1 MAASPPQAVDF
12 FARQHAARGTSV
24 KLVSL
29 FVLAVVCIVVAI
41 DLLVL
46 LVAAGSGTTG
56 SVVGYLII
64 ATVVTVLV
72 ISGGT
77 LSKLIA
83 LRAGGVAVAQSVGA
97 VPVDPSTS
105 DPQLRR
111 YLNVVEEMSIASG
124 VPAPRLFVLESED
137 GINAFAA
144 GYTSAD
150 AAVTVTAGA
159 LHELNRDELQGVI
172 GHEFS
177 HVLNGDMKLNLR
189 LIGLLNGLLLLGLVG
204 LRILAFGGGGGR
216 GRDRDSSAAPI
227 LVFGIAA
234 LILGFIGQFFAGL
247 IKAAVSRQREWLAD
261 ASAVQFTRQSSGLAG
276 ALKKIAGVPS
286 GSALRDAHAEKQINH
301 MLFGEGKRSVSSLW
315 ATHPPL
321 LERIAAL
328 EPGFDADAV
337 RALQEQYRDTV
348 PDGMAEDVQ
357 RGLVGSA
364 LAGPA
369 PRVQV
374 TPSAVADRV
383 GTFGPEDLAR
393 GAALSAQ
400 LDPEVRQLAAQPS
413 TAVPLVLALLLDP
426 SAPVRDRQLALI
438 ADQVWPGVAAAA
450 ADLFPT
456 ASAIPALLRLPVV
469 AVALPVIVGRPASVL
484 DRMLAVLDGLVRADG
499 TVTVF
504 EYCLTRLVAGYVR
517 DALSPADR
525 GRAGRASLTQ
535 VTDAATTLLTVV
547 AAAGH
552 DRPADAERAFAAGLA
567 ALRLPARPLR
577 PPVDFA
583 AALDAVWA
591 PLDGLDPRDKRP
603 VVEAV
608 VAAANADGV
617 LAVSEAE
624 LVRTACALL
633 HCPLPAM
640 LS

>member
-1 MAASPPQAVDF
+1 MAGSPQAVDF

-41 DLLVL
+41 DLVVL
-46 LVAAGSGTTG
+46 LVTTG
-56 SVVGYLII
+56 SGSTGSIVSWLIV

-83 LRAGGVAVAQSVGA
+83 LRAGGVAVARSVGA

-111 YLNVVEEMSIASG
+111 YINVVEEMSIASG
-124 VPAPRLFVLESED
+124 IPVPRLFVLESED

-144 GYTSAD
+144 GYTPAD
-150 AAVTVTAGA
+150 AAVTITAGA
-159 LHELNRDELQGVI
+159 LHQLNRDELQGVI
-172 GHEFS
+172 AHEFS

-204 LRILAFGGGGGR
+204 LRILAFGGGR
-216 GRDRDSSAAPI
+216 GRDRDSSAAPV
-227 LVFGIAA
+227 LVFAIAA

-276 ALKKIAGVPS
+276 ALKKIAGVSS

-301 MLFGEGKRSVSSLW
+301 MLFGEGKKSVSSLW

-321 LERIAAL
+321 IERIAAL
-328 EPGFDADAV
+328 EPGFDAAAERAV
-337 RALQEQYRDTV
+337 QQQYRDTV

-364 LAGPA
+364 IAAPA

-374 TPSAVADRV
+374 TPSAVVARV
-383 GTFGPEDLAR
+383 GTFAPEDLAR

-400 LDPEVRQLAAQPS
+400 LDPQVRQLAAQPS
-413 TAVPLVLALLLDP
+413 TAVPLVLALLLDR

-438 ADQVWPGVAAAA
+438 SDQVWPGVAAAA

-456 ASAIPALLRLPVV
+456 ASAVPPLLRLPVV
-469 AVALPVIVGRPASVL
+469 AIALPVVVGRPASAL
-484 DRMLAVLDGLVRADG
+484 DRVLAVLDGLIRADG

-525 GRAGRASLTQ
+525 ARAGHATMNQ
-535 VTDAATTLLTVV
+535 VQDAATTLLAVV

-552 DRPADAERAFAAGLA
+552 ADHADAERAFAAGIATLG
-567 ALRLPARPLR
+567 LPTRPFR
-577 PPVDFA
+577 PPTDFA

-591 PLDGLDPRDKRP
+591 PLNGLDPRDKRP
-603 VVEAV
+603 VVAAL

-624 LVRTACALL
+624 LLRTACALL

>member
-1 MAASPPQAVDF
+1 VAGSPQAVDF

-41 DLLVL
+41 DLVVL
-46 LVAAGSGTTG
+46 LVTTG
-56 SVVGYLII
+56 SGSTGSIVSWLIV

-83 LRAGGVAVAQSVGA
+83 LRAGGVAVARSVGA

-111 YLNVVEEMSIASG
+111 YINVVEEMSIASG
-124 VPAPRLFVLESED
+124 IPVPRLFVLESED

-144 GYTSAD
+144 GYTPAD
-150 AAVTVTAGA
+150 AAVTITAGA
-159 LHELNRDELQGVI
+159 LHQLNRDELQGVI
-172 GHEFS
+172 AHEFS

-204 LRILAFGGGGGR
+204 LRILAFGGGR
-216 GRDRDSSAAPI
+216 GRDRDSSAAPV
-227 LVFGIAA
+227 LVFAIAA

-276 ALKKIAGVPS
+276 ALKKIAGVSS

-301 MLFGEGKRSVSSLW
+301 MLFGEGKKSVSSLW

-321 LERIAAL
+321 IERIAAL
-328 EPGFDADAV
+328 EPGFDAAAERAV
-337 RALQEQYRDTV
+337 QQQYRDTV

-364 LAGPA
+364 IAAPA

-374 TPSAVADRV
+374 TPSAVVARV
-383 GTFGPEDLAR
+383 GTFAPEDLAR

-400 LDPEVRQLAAQPS
+400 LDPQVRQLAAQPS
-413 TAVPLVLALLLDP
+413 TAVPLVLALLLDR

-438 ADQVWPGVAAAA
+438 SDQVWPGVAAAA

-456 ASAIPALLRLPVV
+456 ASAVPPLLRLPVV
-469 AVALPVIVGRPASVL
+469 AIALPVVVGRPASAL
-484 DRMLAVLDGLVRADG
+484 DRVLAVLDGLIRADG

-525 GRAGRASLTQ
+525 ARAGHATMNQ
-535 VTDAATTLLTVV
+535 VQDAATTLLAVV

-552 DRPADAERAFAAGLA
+552 ADHADAERAFAAGIATLG
-567 ALRLPARPLR
+567 LPTRPFR
-577 PPVDFA
+577 PPTDFA

-591 PLDGLDPRDKRP
+591 PLNGLDPRDKRP
-603 VVEAV
+603 VVAAL

-624 LVRTACALL
+624 LLRTACALL